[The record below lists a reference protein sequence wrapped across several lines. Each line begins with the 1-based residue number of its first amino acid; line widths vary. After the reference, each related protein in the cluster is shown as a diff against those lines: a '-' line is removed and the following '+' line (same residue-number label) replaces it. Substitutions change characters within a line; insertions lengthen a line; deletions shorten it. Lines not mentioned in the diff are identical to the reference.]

1 LALRPQHQQHN
12 KVSNPKVVQHQLIK
26 KYVTRKI
33 KHANILILLR
43 IRASLLRRHK
53 ESTHISS
60 YSWLSARYPRRGNIQ
75 TEGVRF
81 HIQ

>member
-1 LALRPQHQQHN
+1 
-12 KVSNPKVVQHQLIK
+12 VVQHQLKK
-26 KYVTRKI
+26 KYVTRKT
-33 KHANILILLR
+33 KHINIPIMLR
-43 IRASLLRRHK
+43 IRAWLLRRHE
-53 ESTHISS
+53 ESTHISG

>member
-1 LALRPQHQQHN
+1 
-12 KVSNPKVVQHQLIK
+12 VVQHQLIK
-26 KYVTRKI
+26 KYVTRKT
-33 KHANILILLR
+33 KHINIPIPLR
-43 IRASLLRRHK
+43 IRAWLLWRHE

-75 TEGVRF
+75 TKGVRV